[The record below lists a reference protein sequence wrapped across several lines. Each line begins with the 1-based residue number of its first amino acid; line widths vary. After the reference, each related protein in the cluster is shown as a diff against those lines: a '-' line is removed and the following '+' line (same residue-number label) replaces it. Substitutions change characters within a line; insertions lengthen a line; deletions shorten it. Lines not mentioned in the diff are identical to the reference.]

1 MIETSRIGTV
11 YSAGLTISSERG
23 EVRAGENSVRIAPVN
38 MKLLTVLL
46 NSADDVV
53 GREFLF
59 EAVWPNQLVSDETLT
74 KAVSDIRIALGKL
87 SADVKFIHTVPKKGY
102 QWLPEVSNT
111 PPESTRSD
119 TSVQEESKQRSGL
132 AKWSVFLRPTLILFF
147 AVLLVFA
154 VTAAFV
160 SGWRDQTTRVAML
173 PLHAESNSQRL
184 AAIRVE
190 DRLRTQLLSAEGLSV
205 LSRAAVTDLPRNPFT
220 YLRSEFSVDWIVEGR
235 VRSLGEELRVSISVV
250 DAETALVLFTRIEEV
265 PDSPEQMQHF
275 ADRCAA
281 SISELLEKD

>member
-1 MIETSRIGTV
+1 MYT
-11 YSAGLTISSERG
+11 AGLAISSERG

-46 NSADDVV
+46 NSPNEVV
-53 GREFLF
+53 SREYLF
-59 EAVWPNQLVSDETLT
+59 EAVWPKQLVSDETLT

-102 QWLPEVSNT
+102 QWLPEVSHT
-111 PPESTRSD
+111 APESTQPD
-119 TSVQEESKQRSGL
+119 ISVQGESKQRSGR
-132 AKWSVFLRPTLILFF
+132 ARWSVFLRPMLILIF
-147 AVLLVFA
+147 AVLVVFA
-154 VTAAFV
+154 ATAAFV
-160 SGWRDQTTRVAML
+160 SGWRDQTTRVAVL
-173 PLHAESNSQRL
+173 PLHAESESLRL
-184 AAIRVE
+184 AAFRVE

-220 YLRSEFSVDWIVEGR
+220 YLRSEFSVDWVIEGR
-235 VRSLGEELRVSISVV
+235 ARSLGEDLRVSISVV

-265 PDSPEQMQHF
+265 PDSPEQMERF

-281 SISELLEKD
+281 SISELVESD